1 MLNQISWASK
11 AIRLASSVLLVSALS
26 LTLGLS
32 GCSSP
37 PKEKGLAEGSAE
49 RMLADA
55 KAEMAD
61 GRWQEAIKQ
70 FEALEA
76 KYPFGSFA
84 QQAQLEVAY
93 AQYKNNEPAQA
104 LAAIERYLR
113 LYPNSRSID
122 YALYLKGLVNFNEDS
137 GFMARFGGQDLSERD
152 SKAARESF
160 DAFRDLITRFPE
172 SKYAADASARMR
184 YLLNSLAM
192 GEIHVARYYMK
203 KHAFV
208 AAANRAQIVVKN
220 FQETPAVED
229 ALGILVEAYTAL
241 HLDTQR
247 NDAQRV
253 LRQNFPNSRHLR
265 AAQ

>member
-1 MLNQISWASK
+1 MLS
-11 AIRLASSVLLVSALS
+11 
-26 LTLGLS
+26 
-32 GCSSP
+32 
-37 PKEKGLAEGSAE
+37 E
-49 RMLADA
+49 A
-55 KAEMAD
+55 KAEIAD

-76 KYPFGSFA
+76 KYPFGNFA

-113 LYPNSRSID
+113 LYPNSRNID

-172 SKYAADASARMR
+172 SKYSADASARMR

-203 KHAFV
+203 KQAYV
-208 AAANRAQIVVKN
+208 AAANRAQTVVKN

-229 ALGILVEAYTAL
+229 ALGILIQAYAAL

-253 LRQNFPNSRHLR
+253 LKQNFPSSRHLS
-265 AAQ
+265 AGQ